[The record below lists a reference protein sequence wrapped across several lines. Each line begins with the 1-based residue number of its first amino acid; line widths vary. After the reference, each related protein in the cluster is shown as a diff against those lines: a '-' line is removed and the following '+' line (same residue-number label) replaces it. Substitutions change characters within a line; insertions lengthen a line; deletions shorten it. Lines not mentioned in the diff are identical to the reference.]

1 MERCVGDDGRMVV
14 AGICLL
20 GDFGCCLQDEK
31 YEFQGIGRWCPLR
44 FVSHYVDHTIWECP
58 MDQSDLLA
66 FGVGTPMGR
75 LDVVSDIHPRQEYS
89 TVLNDIVI
97 SDHKSYNR
105 TESSRTKSKQTTATA
120 SRKTKTKVELS
131 SREEQSRN
139 NMCATSRAMR
149 YMYIYVYV
157 HFTENEN
164 SNDA

>member
-1 MERCVGDDGRMVV
+1 MVV

-131 SREEQSRN
+131 SREEQSKNICVRPLER
-139 NMCATSRAMR
+139 CDICI
-149 YMYIYVYV
+149 YIYVYV